1 MQRRPFMLLLY
12 TIETFCQVALNESR
26 DFAPAGATFFSLV
39 GKEGKSTPRGK
50 GTLSTGSPSPLEPP
64 TLRNDQRGA
73 EAPRLDFPA
82 EAARPFG
89 RRRRT
94 RRSAALCVAMPE
106 WASQFFARRP
116 NGRAL
121 APGGIQRWAPQGPL
135 WSEGRGAG
143 EGAFELP
150 PLLPAL
156 LLTFA
161 AAGKSKSP
169 PQGRNTCSRRSR
181 RSETPL
187 LSNIFADLSSGR
199 AKKLNLQK
207 TQINHLEYIQEANKW
222 FLYFHS
228 V

>member
-1 MQRRPFMLLLY
+1 MVC
-12 TIETFCQVALNESR
+12 TIGVIVFFFFCLITEFRACGGGGGGG
-26 DFAPAGATFFSLV
+26 FAPAGATFFSLV

-121 APGGIQRWAPQGPL
+121 VPRGNPKGARRPL
-135 WSEGRGAG
+135 FGRRGKGAG
-143 EGAFELP
+143 EGGIRIAPFSCRRFCLLL
-150 PLLPAL
+150 PLLAKVSRPRRGETPAL
-156 LLTFA
+156 VA
-161 AAGKSKSP
+161 PAGAEL
-169 PQGRNTCSRRSR
+169 C
-181 RSETPL
+181 
-187 LSNIFADLSSGR
+187 
-199 AKKLNLQK
+199 
-207 TQINHLEYIQEANKW
+207 
-222 FLYFHS
+222 
-228 V
+228 